1 MESSSGTSVEY
12 IDVLE
17 AAQAFHDANAEQRP
31 FVIRSESRLEG
42 GDVAVSIAS
51 TSMVEQGGVKEY
63 GKSVGDTD
71 PAFKVAYDGLS
82 GQTQKPEKTVIN
94 VPFKEKEAAKA
105 LGAKWDRQE
114 KSWYVPGGV
123 NLAPFA
129 KWEKPAVTAETDA
142 LKAATAIENPD
153 ENQKP
158 AQERQYLA
166 VPYGERAA
174 AKASGAIWDKAA
186 KSWYVGPNGN
196 MDKLE
201 RWKPD
206 NVPNQQGP
214 AMRPEDEFA
223 EALRSLGCVVDG
235 QHPIMDGAKHR
246 IVVEGDKSSE
256 HSGFYVGH
264 LDGHPAGYIK
274 NNRTGV
280 DMKWKSKGYALDP
293 EEKAQLQAEAAIKL
307 RDREMALQ
315 AKQKS
320 VAIDILALLSVSAP
334 APADHPYLQSKQ
346 VRPGDLRIVPP
357 AATVLPDESTIII
370 GTDWKE
376 SSALRES
383 NPDKL
388 VFTAGDLLVPA
399 YDANGTVWTAQTI
412 QSSGRKMFAKDSRKE
427 GCFHVIGGFDVLAKA
442 PAIVIGEGFATAG
455 SLSETLGFPTVSAFD
470 SGNLVLVAK
479 ALHEMFPDKPI
490 VIAGDDDKHL
500 EATQG
505 YNPGRSKANEAAK
518 AVGGKVLLPIFS
530 PGEQAYPENL
540 EPVTPI
546 KARAGELSDEQKDAI
561 AKMKSFTDFNDL
573 ATKSV
578 LGKEGIKR
586 QVCAVVDSLIDKHL
600 SRSQQH
606 EPVQQ
611 QVRFARRAM

>member
-1 MESSSGTSVEY
+1 
-12 IDVLE
+12 
-17 AAQAFHDANAEQRP
+17 
-31 FVIRSESRLEG
+31 
-42 GDVAVSIAS
+42 
-51 TSMVEQGGVKEY
+51 
-63 GKSVGDTD
+63 
-71 PAFKVAYDGLS
+71 
-82 GQTQKPEKTVIN
+82 

-129 KWEKPAVTAETDA
+129 QWEKPAVTAETDA
-142 LKAATAIENPD
+142 LKAATANENLV
-153 ENQKP
+153 EHQKP
-158 AQERQYLA
+158 AQERHYLA

-186 KSWYVGPNGN
+186 KTWYAGPDGD
-196 MDKLE
+196 MAKLE
-201 RWKPD
+201 RWEPG

-214 AMRPEDEFA
+214 AMHPEDEFA
-223 EALRSLGCVVDG
+223 EALRALGCVVDG

-246 IVVEGDKSSE
+246 IVVEGDKANSSE
-256 HSGFYVGH
+256 RSGFYVGH

-280 DMKWKSKGYALDP
+280 EMKWKSKGYALDP

-315 AKQKS
+315 AKQKA
-320 VAIDILALLSVSAP
+320 VAVDILALLSVSAP
-334 APADHPYLQSKQ
+334 APADHPYLQAKQ
-346 VRPGDLRIVPP
+346 VSPGDLRIVPP
-357 AATVLPDESTIII
+357 ATTVLPEESSIII
-370 GTDWKE
+370 GKDWKE
-376 SSALRES
+376 SAALREA

-399 YDANGTVWTAQTI
+399 HDANGTVWTVQTI
-412 QSSGRKMFAKDSRKE
+412 QSSGKKLFAKDSRKE
-427 GCFHVIGGFDVLAKA
+427 DCFHVIGGFDALAKA

-479 ALHEMFPDKPI
+479 ALQEKFPDKPI

-500 EATQG
+500 ESTQG

-518 AVGGKVLLPIFS
+518 AVGGKVLLPIFA

-540 EPVTPI
+540 EPVTPV
-546 KARAGELSDEQKDAI
+546 KARAGELSDEQKEAI

-573 ATKSV
+573 ATKSL
-578 LGKEGIKR
+578 LGKEGIER
-586 QVCAVVDSLIDKHL
+586 QVRSVVFSVIDKHPARIEQPQEL
-600 SRSQQH
+600 
-606 EPVQQ
+606 VQQ
-611 QVRFARRAM
+611 QAQRPRRAAKI